1 MTMLLDSRTH
11 ERSGSFRLV
20 HWVRRLAVTSKL
32 TLCVCTLVLFL
43 PAGWSQSAGT
53 PSASP
58 SSSSSTPGEITFGQ
72 YRVHQSIEA
81 GYRVSD
87 VTGSG
92 GMFDTLV
99 NEHAG
104 LRLFEQTFSMPSDTA
119 VGQPF
124 DDLFINSV
132 GWGGDPNN
140 FLLMRV
146 SKNQWYDFRA
156 SFRRDQ
162 NFSDFDLLANP
173 LNPASSN
180 PAVTVDNSPHQFA
193 TRRRMSDLD
202 LTLLPKSKVTFR
214 LGFSHNNMTGP
225 SYTTMHEG
233 TEGLLL
239 QPWDTTVNAYR
250 LGVDFKLLPH
260 TVVSYDQFLNYY
272 IGRHFRPAQ
281 FPSLHPGRRHPGG
294 LGTAL
299 QYGRQP
305 ALRHA
310 AAGGRCRESHVQWIL
325 RLHPFQ
331 RNAQFVSDRA
341 TQLARQLFS
350 TAGADRKLQL
360 QLR

>member
-1 MTMLLDSRTH
+1 MTKRTMHLDSRTH
-11 ERSGSFRLV
+11 ERSGSFRLADF
-20 HWVRRLAVTSKL
+20 VRRLAVTSKL
-32 TLCVCTLVLFL
+32 MLCAWILFL
-43 PAGWSQSAGT
+43 LLPAAWSQSAGA
-53 PSASP
+53 PNSSP
-58 SSSSSTPGEITFGQ
+58 SSSSSPGQGEITFGG

-104 LRLFEQTFSMPSDTA
+104 LRLFEQTLSLRSETSA
-119 VGQPF
+119 GQPF
-124 DDLFINSV
+124 DDLYVDSV

-140 FLLMRV
+140 FLRMRV

-162 NFSDFDLLANP
+162 DFSDFNLLANP

-180 PAVTVDNSPHQFA
+180 PAVTVDASPHQFA

-202 LTLLPKSKVTFR
+202 LTLLPKSKLSFR

-225 SYTTMHEG
+225 SYTTLHEG

-239 QPWDTTVNAYR
+239 QPWDTTANAYR

-260 TVVSYDQFLNYY
+260 TVLSYDQFLNYY
-272 IGRHFRPAQ
+272 KGDTTAQ
-281 FPSLHPGRRHPGG
+281 LNSLPYALAG
-294 LGTAL
+294 GTAVDL
-299 QYGRQP
+299 GLP
-305 ALRHA
+305 FDTVAGLPCA
-310 AAGGRCRESHVQWIL
+310 TPLLAGGVVSACVSNTRSNRK
-325 RLHPFQ
+325 
-331 RNAQFVSDRA
+331 AGFV
-341 TQLARQLFS
+341 
-350 TAGADRKLQL
+350 
-360 QLR
+360 